1 MNISKVS
8 TGLNAAF
15 GLKFRVAFGEFPQ
28 YGVSF
33 KVQGSEVPG
42 FRVQYFRIKCLDC
55 FAVSS
60 DPCNLSAVYLT
71 FEPLNREPLNQVAD
85 Y

>member
-33 KVQGSEVPG
+33 KVQGSIL
-42 FRVQYFRIKCLDC
+42 Q
-55 FAVSS
+55 
-60 DPCNLSAVYLT
+60 
-71 FEPLNREPLNQVAD
+71 NQMPWLFCCIL
-85 Y
+85 